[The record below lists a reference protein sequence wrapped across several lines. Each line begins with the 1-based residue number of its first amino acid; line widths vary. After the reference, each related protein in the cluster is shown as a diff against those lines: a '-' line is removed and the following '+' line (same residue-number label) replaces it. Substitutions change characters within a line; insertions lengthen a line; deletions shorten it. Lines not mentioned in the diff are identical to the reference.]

1 MQGRKK
7 KKMLVLSSSLKIPDP
22 SPLLGGP
29 GLLSTYL
36 GIDSLC
42 FLEGKKKGICC
53 NKPLS
58 KITDDI
64 NLILFFLFSNWR
76 GIILMQDYFF
86 FCCISG
92 YNNITWIVT
101 LTSGSIPLSVNNNK
115 MRNNTQASKSF
126 ISML

>member
-7 KKMLVLSSSLKIPDP
+7 KKDVCPFLLLENSRPLSPPWRPRTLINLPRNWLSLFF
-22 SPLLGGP
+22 G
-29 GLLSTYL
+29 
-36 GIDSLC
+36 
-42 FLEGKKKGICC
+42 GKKKGICC

-64 NLILFFLFSNWR
+64 NLILFFLFSNWK

-92 YNNITWIVT
+92 YNNITWIVM
-101 LTSGSIPLSVNNNK
+101 LTSGWIPLSVNNNK

-126 ISML
+126 ISIL